1 MGGRAMILE
10 GVILIL
16 VVFFLGPALILAYD
30 YYVGMRHE
38 REVLRQHVRFLRGE
52 VRRLERQV

>member
-1 MGGRAMILE
+1 MSVILE

-16 VVFFLGPALILAYD
+16 VVFFVGPALILAYD
-30 YYVGMRHE
+30 YYVGIRHE

-52 VRRLERQV
+52 VRRLERKL

>member
-1 MGGRAMILE
+1 MSMILE

-16 VVFFLGPALILAYD
+16 VVFFVGPALILAYD
-30 YYVGMRHE
+30 YYVGIRHE

-52 VRRLERQV
+52 VRRLERNL